1 MNVPRGPR
9 RFSKYQDGVSVKD
22 FLLSITE
29 EKFVGVDYRFISLK
43 DSITEARRLMEEKMS
58 GFPNEYAKKLELEQT
73 AQLVKELK
81 DKDLEEIKK
90 LINLKLSTS
99 DYDSK
104 HEVLLEKYDGL
115 KDKSRGWETIEANI
129 NGRLWT
135 LGLVVVGAFVIL
147 GYLFNFG
154 LHLPPTMGR

>member
-1 MNVPRGPR
+1 MNDPRGPR

-29 EKFVGVDYRFISLK
+29 EKFIGVNFRFLALK
-43 DSITEARRLMEEKMS
+43 DSIAEARRLMEEKMA

-73 AQLVKELK
+73 ALMVKELK

-104 HEVLLEKYDGL
+104 HEILLEKYDAL

-135 LGLVVVGAFVIL
+135 LGGVVVGAFIIL
-147 GYLFNFG
+147 GYLFNYG
-154 LHLPPTMGR
+154 LHLPSSVGR